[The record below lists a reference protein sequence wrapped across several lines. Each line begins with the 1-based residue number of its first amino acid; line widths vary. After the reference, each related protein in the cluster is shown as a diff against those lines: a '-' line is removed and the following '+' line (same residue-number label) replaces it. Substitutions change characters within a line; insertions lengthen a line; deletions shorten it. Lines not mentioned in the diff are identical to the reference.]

1 MLLTDS
7 PPEVRG
13 TVQNFTSD
21 GHDLKTMS
29 MEGEESGLAG
39 DSSLDPMP
47 RSSVK
52 TLSRLPFS
60 KLVHIKHG
68 LKKTASS

>member
-29 MEGEESGLAG
+29 MEGGGVWETLLGWRVTRPSIPS
-39 DSSLDPMP
+39 DFKDPCQDFTKVAFFHT
-47 RSSVK
+47 S
-52 TLSRLPFS
+52 T
-60 KLVHIKHG
+60 H
-68 LKKTASS
+68 